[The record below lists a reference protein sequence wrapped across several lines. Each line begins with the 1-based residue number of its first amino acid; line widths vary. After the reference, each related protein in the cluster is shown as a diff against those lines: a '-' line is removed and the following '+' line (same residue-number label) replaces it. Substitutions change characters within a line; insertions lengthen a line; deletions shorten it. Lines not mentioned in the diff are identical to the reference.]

1 MTQTA
6 EPVAPDVVGTG
17 LMFDNPWASGDSS
30 LTFWTMAQTV
40 ALDATTVVDVGCGR
54 GAMVGAWGDGRSL
67 HDLRAPGRTVV
78 GVDVDPDAA
87 ANPVVDRFGLIEGDR
102 WPVGDAEAD
111 LVVSDWTLEHVE
123 RPAGFVA
130 ELDRVLRPGGVFLAR
145 TVSRRSPMAVAAQL
159 TPQRRH
165 VGVLRRLQP
174 TKADV
179 DTFPTRYR
187 MNRRADLAALFGDRY
202 EWSLLHRPGLDTYV
216 RPWPALAGAVSVV
229 ERRLL
234 PERAQLVLVVTAR
247 KRV

>member
-6 EPVAPDVVGTG
+6 DRTTPAVVGAG

-40 ALDATTVVDVGCGR
+40 ALDCATVVDVGCGR

-78 GVDVDPDAA
+78 GVDVDPAA
-87 ANPVVDRFGLIEGDR
+87 ADNPVIDRFGLIEDDR
-102 WPVGDAEAD
+102 WPVADGEAD

-123 RPAGFVA
+123 RPARFVA

-145 TVSRRSPMAVAAQL
+145 TVSRRSPMAVASQL
-159 TPQRRH
+159 TPQARH

-174 TKADV
+174 TKSDV

-216 RPWPALAGAVSVV
+216 RPWPPLASAVSVV
-229 ERRLL
+229 ERLL
-234 PERAQLVLVVTAR
+234 PKQSQLVLVVTAR
-247 KRV
+247 KRF